1 MNKSILVFTL
11 LAFSLLLFGCV
22 NQQGYSNTAT
32 TGNASQASQVSAN
45 APIPSDV
52 DTSTNEATS
61 TAQDL
66 NDLDFNESELNVT

>member
-1 MNKSILVFTL
+1 MNKSILIFTL

-22 NQQGYSNTAT
+22 NRPDYSSAANTST
-32 TGNASQASQVSAN
+32 NSQVTTN
-45 APIPSDV
+45 MPVPSDV

-66 NDLDFNESELNVT
+66 NDLVFNESELNST